1 MLASAFG
8 DFRFVAGLL
17 AALGATR
24 FAAFFLPAFRL
35 GLFVDFLAELIAFR
49 FAFALPRA
57 ADFFRVAFF
66 FFAAIVRL
74 VPLIRFDL
82 PAELAGEALSGCAR
96 SA

>member
-35 GLFVDFLAELIAFR
+35 GRLVDFFAELLAFP
-49 FAFALPRA
+49 FPFALPRA
-57 ADFFRVAFF
+57 AAFFGVAF
-66 FFAAIVRL
+66 FFAAIGRL
-74 VPLIRFDL
+74 VPLIRFDFL
-82 PAELAGEALSGCAR
+82 AELVGEAVAERLAP
-96 SA
+96 A